1 MVDVPRAK
9 LSEELLGSEGLEVVD
24 EELPELEDVVAREV
38 VPAFDDDDLGTEQ
51 LGFDGRAKAA
61 GPGPSHQDPLIF
73 CQESMVRLLAGL
85 CIQDL
90 EDLSALKWNLLG
102 DNILSSFVFF

>member
-85 CIQDL
+85 NINDIKYL
-90 EDLSALKWNLLG
+90 AVFEWNLSKG
-102 DNILSSFVFF
+102 IIYVH

>member
-61 GPGPSHQDPLIF
+61 GPGPGHQDPLIF

-85 CIQDL
+85 HINDIKYL
-90 EDLSALKWNLLG
+90 AVFEWNLSKG
-102 DNILSSFVFF
+102 IIYVH